1 MEFFP
6 TSRIFLTLGPLNI
19 TWYALCS
26 LSGILLCY
34 WLSLRTLKKM
44 GYDEELIENYF
55 YLMLPIAYIGAR
67 IWYVLFEWET
77 YAKDP
82 IRIFYIWEGGLAFH
96 GGVIAAVILG
106 YFYCKKYHINPRRLA
121 DAAMPNILIGQMIG
135 RWGNFM
141 NQEAFGA
148 IVDGESLN
156 WLPSFVKER
165 MFIDGAYRQPTFLYE
180 GIGNLIGWILIR
192 FVFSKYGRK
201 KRGDMAYAYFMWYGF
216 VRLIVEGMRTDSLM
230 IGPFRIAQI
239 ISIISIVIGLLGLLG
254 VFDKLFKHTWMFKDE
269 KPVILFDADG
279 TLLDTT
285 QLIVN
290 SYRHVLDEHTL
301 NEKNAVK
308 YSDADLKKYMGPSL
322 EVSLAELFPNGDI
335 PQLVNEYRNY
345 NRKYHDE
352 MIRPIEGV
360 EAMLKELKE
369 KGYLLGVVS
378 NKSESVVHHGLE
390 LCHIKDYFD
399 TIICHEQVEKPK
411 PDPQGLL
418 AACKSLDRTHD
429 DLIYVGDS
437 DVDVATAKRI
447 SAFSVGVIFD
457 EDRATQMKE
466 SKPCAMIRTWNE
478 LIHLVEEDREWSDNS
493 TL

>member
-6 TSRIFLTLGPLNI
+6 TSRIFLSIGPLNI

-26 LSGILLCY
+26 LAGILVCY
-34 WLSLRTLKKM
+34 WLCLRTLKKM
-44 GYDEELIENYF
+44 GYKEELIENFF
-55 YLMLPIAYIGAR
+55 YLMLPVAYIGAR
-67 IWYVLFEWET
+67 LWYVIFEWET
-77 YAKDP
+77 YASDP

-96 GGVIAAVILG
+96 GGVIASVLLG
-106 YFYCKKYHINPRRLA
+106 YFYCKHYHINPRRFA
-121 DAAMPNILIGQMIG
+121 DAILPNLLIGQMIG

-148 IVDGESLN
+148 IVSGESLN
-156 WLPSFVKER
+156 WLPHFIKER

-192 FVFSKYGRK
+192 FIFKKYGRK

-230 IGPFRIAQI
+230 IGPLRIAQI
-239 ISIISIVIGLLGLLG
+239 ISIIGIIVGLLGLLG
-254 VFDKLFKHTWMFKDE
+254 VYDKLFKNTWMFKDE

-290 SYRHVLDEHTL
+290 SFRHVIDEHTL
-301 NEKNAVK
+301 NEKTAKK
-308 YSDADLKKYMGPSL
+308 YSDAELKKYMGPAL
-322 EVSLAELFPNGDI
+322 EVSMAELFPNGNVE
-335 PQLVNEYRNY
+335 QLVNEYRNY
-345 NRKYHDE
+345 NRKHHDE
-352 MIRPIEGV
+352 WIQVMPQTV
-360 EAMLKELKE
+360 EMLQTLKER
-369 KGYLLGVVS
+369 GYILGVVS
-378 NKSESVVHHGLE
+378 NKIESVVHHGLE
-390 LCHIKDYFD
+390 ICGIKDYFD

-418 AACKSLDRTHD
+418 KACESVCRTHD

-437 DVDVATAKRI
+437 EVDVATARRI

-466 SKPCAMIRTWNE
+466 ANPCAMITSWNQFID
-478 LIHLVEEDREWSDNS
+478 LLEEEHEWSDNS